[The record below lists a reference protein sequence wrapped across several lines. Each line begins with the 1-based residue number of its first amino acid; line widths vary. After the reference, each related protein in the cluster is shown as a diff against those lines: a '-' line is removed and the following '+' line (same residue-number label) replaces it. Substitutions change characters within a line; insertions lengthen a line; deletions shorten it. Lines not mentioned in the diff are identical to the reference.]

1 MDNYQPF
8 QSPQFERQQFYVR
21 LLVGSLLM
29 VVLTSVLIGRY
40 YYLQIINYEEFMT
53 RSESNSVLVQPIA
66 PIRGDIYDRNGIVL
80 AQNRVSFN
88 LSIVNERTDSLD
100 LLLSKI
106 SKLITLSDFQRNQ
119 FYKKLKRKRRP
130 FEPISLKLDLS
141 ELDND
146 NP

>member
-66 PIRGDIYDRNGIVL
+66 PIRGDIYDRNGMSSSAL
-80 AQNRVSFN
+80 AVICYYVKYKS
-88 LSIVNERTDSLD
+88 LSVIAAYHTLGMKR
-100 LLLSKI
+100 KI
-106 SKLITLSDFQRNQ
+106 SFSINSKNNIMTPELEALNQ
-119 FYKKLKRKRRP
+119 FESSFRTSRLG
-130 FEPISLKLDLS
+130 
-141 ELDND
+141 
-146 NP
+146 